1 MRRGS
6 PSTAP
11 GRSSCYPLAAMAL
24 TATIFH
30 FTITVADVDR
40 GVYESLDLRVALHP
54 SEAMRYLLTRTLAY
68 CLSYEDGIA
77 FSKGGLSSSEEAPL
91 SIVDRAGVLRAWIDI
106 GQPSAERLHKASKA
120 AGRVLIYTHAPM
132 EHLWREASTRAI
144 HKVEDIAVYRFEPA
158 FLDAIE
164 AEVQRNTTME
174 ITRNDGHLYVTVGQL
189 AIDAP
194 LAAAS
199 LVRPSA

>member
-1 MRRGS
+1 
-6 PSTAP
+6 
-11 GRSSCYPLAAMAL
+11 MAL

-174 ITRNDGHLYVTVGQL
+174 ITRNDGHLYVTVGRL